1 MTFEE
6 MEKQLKILGDIE
18 AIKCLQNEYIFYLL
32 NGQWKEIADCFSEN
46 AYVNI
51 WRHGKHQGRK
61 EIFKFFTEHI
71 SKVNAGKGRDA
82 HFTVMP
88 VITVDGD
95 HAKGHWMLYI
105 FIADPVTGVVSR
117 FLQGRYDCEYT
128 KENGKWKFSKLI
140 WTNPWPL
147 TDESLPRPEEWQ

>member
-6 MEKQLKILGDIE
+6 MEKRIRILEDIE
-18 AIKCLQNEYIFYLL
+18 AIKSLQNEYIFYLL
-32 NGQWKEIADCFSEN
+32 NSQWGEMADFFAEN

-51 WRHGKHQGRK
+51 WRHGKRRGRK
-61 EIFKFFTEHI
+61 EINELFTEHI

-88 VITVDGD
+88 VINLDGD

-105 FIADPVTGVVSR
+105 FVADPKTGVVSR

-128 KENGKWKFSKLI
+128 RENGKWRFSQLV

-147 TDESLPRPEEWQ
+147 TEESLPRPEEWQ

>member
-6 MEKQLKILGDIE
+6 IEKRLRILEDIE
-18 AIKCLQNEYIFYLL
+18 AIKSLQNEYIFYLL
-32 NGQWKEIADCFSEN
+32 NGQWKAIADCFAEN
-46 AYVNI
+46 AHVHI
-51 WRHGKHQGRK
+51 WKHGKCQSRK
-61 EIFKFFTEHI
+61 EIYKFFTEHI
-71 SKVNAGKGRDA
+71 SKANSGKGRDA

-95 HAKGHWMLYI
+95 NAKGHWMLYI
-105 FIADPVTGVVSR
+105 FIADPVTGVVSK
-117 FLQGRYDCEYT
+117 FHQGRYDCEYT

-147 TDESLPRPEEWQ
+147 TVESLPRPEEWQ